1 MKAVNRSLTMS
12 FAEFC
17 ADPAGGISEEYG
29 YRYLRKYK
37 DLLPPVIRLPGKG
50 RKIFFRRVDVENWL
64 ANLANAAP
72 NRRRRGRPTK
82 ASQALLKQETA
93 PIQDSTISGSKD

>member
-37 DLLPPVIRLPGKG
+37 DLLPPVNRLPGKG
-50 RKIFFRRVDVENWL
+50 RKIYFRRVDVENWL

-82 ASQALLKQETA
+82 ASQALLSQETLPGRNSA
-93 PIQDSTISGSKD
+93 NSTTTD